1 MAWLTKFCELRR
13 TTKLRFFEYYL
24 FLQFFFP
31 ETHDILTTFL
41 KHKYAA
47 RALKNDCLSYLFDSI
62 KLIVKVQIASLLNLY
77 DY

>member
-1 MAWLTKFCELRR
+1 MAWLTKFIKLCELRR

-47 RALKNDCLSYLFDSI
+47 RALKNDCALSI
-62 KLIVKVQIASLLNLY
+62 K
-77 DY
+77 DYI